1 MSSMEIFIAIIIIS
15 VILFLLIKG
24 GQSLESRDVTK
35 MLDAELIKYKSQ
47 FEQRARLSIKAGD
60 NTKYEFYTNK
70 IQELANEI
78 TRRSTG
84 LAPDKMLEL
93 NTLIKKHTALVELL
107 MSKKGFT
114 EEQANNS
121 ILNKIEDRQRQYQ
134 EKGLSEEESL
144 EKAGADVYSIVERQ
158 N

>member
-1 MSSMEIFIAIIIIS
+1 MEILIGIIIAS

-47 FEQRARLSIKAGD
+47 FEQRAHLSIKAGD

-70 IQELANEI
+70 IQELTNEI
-78 TRRSTG
+78 NRRSTG

-93 NTLIKKHTALVELL
+93 NALIKKHTALVELL

-121 ILNKIEDRQRQYQ
+121 I
-134 EKGLSEEESL
+134 
-144 EKAGADVYSIVERQ
+144 
-158 N
+158 